1 MDMVVPFLQIIIPG
15 ELYSRI
21 VGILLVV
28 IFILIG
34 LIFKVKGFNGRIGNV
49 IFWDDRHDDWFD
61 AED

>member
-1 MDMVVPFLQIIIPG
+1 MDMVVPFLQIIIPE

-21 VGILLVV
+21 VGVLLLV
-28 IFILIG
+28 IFILIA

-49 IFWDDRHDDWFD
+49 RFWDNWHDDWFD